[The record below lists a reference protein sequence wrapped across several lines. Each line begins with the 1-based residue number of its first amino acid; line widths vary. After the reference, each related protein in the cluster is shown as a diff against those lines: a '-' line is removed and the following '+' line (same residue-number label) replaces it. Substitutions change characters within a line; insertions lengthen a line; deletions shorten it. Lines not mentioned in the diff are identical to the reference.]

1 VFSIAIYLTVTIPAL
16 QGIVSR
22 DGSYDWSSA
31 DKIEVMQVLSA
42 GNVIMIVLLGA
53 ILALQVR

>member
-1 VFSIAIYLTVTIPAL
+1 MFSIAIYLTVTIPAL
-16 QGIVSR
+16 QGIVST
-22 DGSYDWSSA
+22 DGSYDWSSE
-31 DKIEVMQVLSA
+31 DKIEAMRVLSA